1 MYEDVELLDE
11 EVGAVRDPGG
21 ELDTT
26 IYVAKM
32 KLNPNERLN
41 LEIVY
46 TSFKGT
52 SQIQIKWIIWL
63 VTQISENVVQDC
75 SVKWQVRCYTT
86 LCEII
91 KPGVSFMQQL
101 LLGEFRGSN
110 LIHNALHSSQEYFLV
125 CQSKLEKKVWWF

>member
-1 MYEDVELLDE
+1 MQPLKQMDD
-11 EVGAVRDPGG
+11 GAVVPDGDVGVVDRDG

-52 SQIQIKWIIWL
+52 SQIQ
-63 VTQISENVVQDC
+63 
-75 SVKWQVRCYTT
+75 VK
-86 LCEII
+86 
-91 KPGVSFMQQL
+91 
-101 LLGEFRGSN
+101 
-110 LIHNALHSSQEYFLV
+110 
-125 CQSKLEKKVWWF
+125 

>member
-52 SQIQIKWIIWL
+52 SQIQIK
-63 VTQISENVVQDC
+63 
-75 SVKWQVRCYTT
+75 
-86 LCEII
+86 
-91 KPGVSFMQQL
+91 
-101 LLGEFRGSN
+101 
-110 LIHNALHSSQEYFLV
+110 
-125 CQSKLEKKVWWF
+125 